1 VTPPAEIHLE
11 VRRVDHHDEEWVR
24 RLVAARWGDETV
36 VSRGRLHDPATLP
49 GFVVVA
55 DMIEPVGLLTYEL
68 ADEQCE
74 VVTLDSLREGIGVGT
89 LLVDQA
95 IHLARDVHC
104 RRVWL
109 VTTNDNVHA
118 QAWYERRGFRRVAVH
133 AGAVAV
139 SRRRKPSIPLVG
151 IGGVPITDEI
161 EFAYP
166 IL

>member
-1 VTPPAEIHLE
+1 MTAQAEPHLE

-24 RLVAARWGDETV
+24 ELMQRRWGDRLV
-36 VSRGRLHDPATLP
+36 VSRGRVHDPATLP
-49 GFVVVA
+49 GLVVVA
-55 DMIEPVGLLTYEL
+55 DLIEPVGLLTYEL

-74 VVTLDSLREGIGVGT
+74 VVTIDSLREGIGVGS
-89 LLVDQA
+89 LLLDQVV
-95 IHLARDVHC
+95 HLARDVGC

-133 AGAVAV
+133 RGAVAD
-139 SRRRKPSIPLVG
+139 SRRLKPSIPRVG

-161 EFAYP
+161 EFDHPA
-166 IL
+166 I